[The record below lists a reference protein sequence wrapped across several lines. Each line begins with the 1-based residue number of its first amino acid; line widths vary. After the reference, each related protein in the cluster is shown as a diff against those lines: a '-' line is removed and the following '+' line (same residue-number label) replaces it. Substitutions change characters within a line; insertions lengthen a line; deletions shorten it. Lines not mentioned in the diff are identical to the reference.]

1 MALEGFL
8 DRERLLALDPD
19 AALNQLRTLP
29 GIGPFWSQAI
39 LLRAVG
45 PTDVAIPSERRL
57 CAKAA
62 ALYDVPEAADDATFL
77 ALTERW
83 RPFRTWVSVLMRS
96 AG

>member
-1 MALEGFL
+1 M
-8 DRERLLALDPD
+8 RI
-19 AALNQLRTLP
+19 LP

-45 PTDVAIPSERRL
+45 PTDVAIPSERHLR
-57 CAKAA
+57 ARAA
-62 ALYDVPEAADDATFL
+62 TLYGAPEAAEDDDEFL

-83 RPFRTWVSVLMRS
+83 RPFRTWVSVLVRS